1 MLWFYSRQTINTV
14 RKVVKMMNNFPK
26 TTHWHHLHGEPKSQ
40 AQLKTYPEDFKVDE
54 QLPFEL
60 TGDGEHLFLRIQK
73 TGINTGFLAQQ
84 IAKFYNVRELDV
96 SYAGRKDKHAVTT
109 QWFSVWLPGKPDSEI
124 DTFSYPDCQLLG
136 SSRHNKKL
144 RTGSVQ
150 KNHFS
155 LVLRNAR
162 LDKDFASRIAAVKN
176 TGVPNYYGPQRFG
189 NINKDGIAGNL
200 ALGNYLLDGQTI
212 RKREK
217 RSLAISALRSWLF
230 NQMVSERLQQWQLQP
245 QPGDAMSLAGSNS
258 FFTASLID
266 DEIIRRLNEG
276 DIQITAPLWGKGK
289 LPSTNEVL
297 RIESEISATYS
308 NICETLERLD
318 LKQERR
324 KIVLIPENLTWHIT
338 ETNLTLDFSLPAG
351 CFATSVIRELLSLNS
366 E

>member
-1 MLWFYSRQTINTV
+1 
-14 RKVVKMMNNFPK
+14 MNDFPK
-26 TTHWHHLHGEPKSQ
+26 INHWHHLYGEPKSH
-40 AQLKTYPEDFKVDE
+40 ARLKTHPEDFKVDE

-60 TGDGEHLFLRIQK
+60 TGEGEHLFLRIQK

-84 IAKFYNVRELDV
+84 LAKFYNVRELDV
-96 SYAGRKDKHAVTT
+96 SYAGRKDKQAVTT
-109 QWFSVWLPGKPDSEI
+109 QWFSVWLPGIPDSEI
-124 DTFSYPDCQLLG
+124 EAFSYPDCQLLQT
-136 SSRHNKKL
+136 SRHNKKL

-155 LVLRNAR
+155 ILLRNAR
-162 LDKDFASRIAAVKN
+162 LDEDFASRIADIKD
-176 TGVPNYYGPQRFG
+176 TGVPNYFGPQRFG
-189 NINKDGIAGNL
+189 NVNKEGIAGNL
-200 ALGNYLLDGQTI
+200 ALANYLLDGQTI

-258 FFTASLID
+258 FFTAPQID
-266 DEIIRRLNEG
+266 NEIQRRLAQG

-289 LPSTNEVL
+289 LPTTDDVMDL
-297 RIESEISATYS
+297 ESKISATYPK
-308 NICETLERLD
+308 ICQTLVRLD

-324 KIVLIPENLTWHIT
+324 KIVLFPENLTWHVT
-338 ETNLTLDFSLPAG
+338 ETNLTLNFSLPAG
-351 CFATSVIRELLSLNS
+351 CFATSVIRELLRLNS